1 MIHNLRDQGSKEVK
15 VNRLTLFNIFI
26 LENDDI

>member
-15 VNRLTLFNIFI
+15 VNRLTLFIMFI